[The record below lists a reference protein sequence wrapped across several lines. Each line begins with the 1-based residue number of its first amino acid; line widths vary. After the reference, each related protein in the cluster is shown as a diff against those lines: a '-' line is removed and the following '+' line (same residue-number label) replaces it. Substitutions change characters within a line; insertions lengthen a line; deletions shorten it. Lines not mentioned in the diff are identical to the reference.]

1 MPTRPATGSIE
12 PAKPAKP
19 LEGAHQAIPSL
30 LEAHGGKIFGL
41 ALRMCDSAHEAEDLV
56 QETFLQAYRKWDQFE
71 GRSAP
76 TTWLYT
82 IASRLCRRMRRKR
95 AGEPVHIA
103 SLQERLPFTEGP
115 VPDLPA
121 KDDGPLM
128 HHLREE
134 SREHLEHAI
143 VSLPTGF
150 RLPLIL
156 KEIIGFSV
164 MEVAEILGLK
174 EATVKTRLHRARH
187 VLREELTKSLPA
199 RDAPPPAYSKRVCLD
214 LLRAKQESL
223 DREAEFPLPEKDFCE
238 RCRAVFDSMDLAH
251 DVCEQLGKQA
261 LPPALRQAVLDDIAE
276 EGGG

>member
-1 MPTRPATGSIE
+1 MPNRPGTATVDADA
-12 PAKPAKP
+12 PADR
-19 LEGAHQAIPSL
+19 AIPVL

-82 IASRLCRRMRRKR
+82 IASRLCRRMRRQR
-95 AGEPVHIA
+95 AGEPDHIA
-103 SLQERLPFTEGP
+103 SLHELLPFKDGP

-121 KDDGPLM
+121 DDDGPLAEN
-128 HHLREE
+128 LRREAQ
-134 SREHLEHAI
+134 EHLERAI
-143 VSLPTGF
+143 VSLPAGF
-150 RLPLIL
+150 RMPLIL
-156 KEIIGFSV
+156 KEIVGFSV
-164 MEVAEILGLK
+164 AEVAEILGLK

-187 VLREELTKSLPA
+187 VLREELTKAVPN
-199 RDAPPPAYSKRVCLD
+199 RDAPPPAYSRRVCLD

-238 RCRAVFDSMDLAH
+238 RCRAVFASMDFAR
-251 DVCEQLGKQA
+251 DVCEHIGDTS
-261 LPPALRQAVLDDIAE
+261 LPDWLREAVLDDIAAE
-276 EGGG
+276 ARASN

>member
-1 MPTRPATGSIE
+1 MSSVDAAAPADR
-12 PAKPAKP
+12 
-19 LEGAHQAIPSL
+19 AIPDL
-30 LEAHGGKIFGL
+30 LEAHGGKILGL

-71 GRSAP
+71 GRSAA

-95 AGEPVHIA
+95 AGEPQRIA
-103 SLQERLPFTEGP
+103 SLHELLPFKEGP

-121 KDDGPLM
+121 DDDGPLM
-128 HHLREE
+128 HNLRRE
-134 SREHLEHAI
+134 SQEHLERAI

-156 KEIIGFSV
+156 KEIVGFSV
-164 MEVAEILGLK
+164 AEVAEILGLK

-187 VLREELTKSLPA
+187 VLREELTKGLPK
-199 RDAPPPAYSKRVCLD
+199 RGAPPPAYSRRVCLD

-238 RCRAVFDSMDLAH
+238 RCRAVFDSLDLAH
-251 DVCEQLGKQA
+251 DVCEQLGRQE
-261 LPPALRQAVLDDIAE
+261 LPPVLRQAVLDDIAR
-276 EGGG
+276 EGTH

>member
-1 MPTRPATGSIE
+1 MSTRPAASSVH
-12 PAKPAKP
+12 PAAPADR
-19 LEGAHQAIPSL
+19 AIPGL

-82 IASRLCRRMRRKR
+82 IASRLCRRMRRRR
-95 AGEPVHIA
+95 AGEPERIA
-103 SLQERLPFTEGP
+103 SLQDLMPFTDGP
-115 VPDLPA
+115 VLDLPVN
-121 KDDGPLM
+121 DDGPLG
-128 HHLREE
+128 HNVRRE
-134 SREHLEHAI
+134 SQEHLERAI

-156 KEIIGFSV
+156 KEIVGFSV
-164 MEVAEILGLK
+164 AEVAEILGLK

-187 VLREELTKSLPA
+187 VLRQALTENLPK
-199 RDAPPPAYSKRVCLD
+199 RDAPPPAYSRRVCLD

-223 DREAEFPLPEKDFCE
+223 DRDAQFPLPERDFCE

-251 DVCEQLGKQA
+251 DVCEQIGRQE
-261 LPPALRQAVLDDIAE
+261 LPPALRQAVLQDIAE
-276 EGGG
+276 EGGH